1 MVEILK
7 EITTYEIIEKTTG
20 LTCYTYQ
27 QANEKYRL
35 HFFCYVFDNQDELLA
50 NYEEINDQIAYSF
63 QSQLKRKIERWN
75 IYFFLFV
82 KTKVE
87 KPIEN
92 QVFEQDKYA
101 TRKVIGI
108 IFENLH
114 LMMRKK
120 RPQKEA
126 QKNKIQERL
135 LLNLEQTKPLKKLAK
150 DERQNDEKIIHL
162 LAELKTMAKKEK
174 KARIQEYIKHELSN
188 LNVKEGTDES

>member
-35 HFFCYVFDNQDELLA
+35 HFFCYIFDNQDELLA

-82 KTKVE
+82 KAKVA
-87 KPIEN
+87 KPIKASI
-92 QVFEQDKYA
+92 EQDKYA
-101 TRKVIGI
+101 TRKVIVDNFRESGTNDAQK
-108 IFENLH
+108 EA
-114 LMMRKK
+114 
-120 RPQKEA
+120 QKEA

-150 DERQNDEKIIHL
+150 NERQNDEKIIHL

-188 LNVKEGTDES
+188 LNVKEGTDET